1 MNITSVKYTYD
12 DDNNIDVILAVIDGE
27 NLGVPVNEDNRH
39 YVAIQKWLAAGNKVT
54 E

>member
-12 DDNNIDVILAVIDGE
+12 DDNNIDVIIAVIDGE
-27 NLGVPVNEDNRH
+27 NLAVPLNEDNRH
-39 YVAIQKWLAAGNKVT
+39 YAAIQKWLAAGNKVT